1 MKKNLIISILSI
13 ALLNSCAPLLIGTA
27 AGIAGGATVIGA
39 QKYIEDKD
47 KNKENNI
54 REIK

>member
-27 AGIAGGATVIGA
+27 AGIAGGATVIGT
-39 QKYIEDKD
+39 QKYLKD
-47 KNKENNI
+47 KEKENKGTI
-54 REIK
+54 KEIK